1 MLKSYRVGWWGGGPH
16 DYCVSPSPFALDFG
30 TLDYGTSD
38 SGLTI
43 IMDFI
48 FLSDRISIANIVHLH
63 RGPIFIYYQILSVT
77 MKIIIVEFKPL
88 I

>member
-1 MLKSYRVGWWGGGPH
+1 
-16 DYCVSPSPFALDFG
+16 
-30 TLDYGTSD
+30 
-38 SGLTI
+38 
-43 IMDFI
+43 MDFI

-63 RGPIFIYYQILSVT
+63 RGIFIYYQILSVT